1 MEEKEQ
7 EEKQNY
13 LRQNILEKGYDA
25 NEFVSF
31 LQSKKGE
38 AASDISNWSMKDLHA
53 VVQEFI
59 SNHENENKKEI
70 EPQKNQQQN
79 QDIAKDYVII
89 ESNSINT
96 NENNKNQKNKINSY
110 NLTIND
116 ENFGIIIPEFIE
128 CQKAEKNALCD
139 AKNIEITVTEPKKIN
154 NGFFSK
160 TYVNFLITTNPI
172 NLKVRR
178 KHYDFVWLRERLV
191 TIFNLNVIPRLPKK
205 GKTNGD
211 NHINKRMRNLQLF
224 LNYLLKDNLIK
235 NSQIFYDFLSIENE
249 EEFEKKKK
257 IYNKLKTPVEIKEIK
272 SLDGQVKIEVTPQKE
287 ILLDKIRNNAIYNE
301 TILKQINDNFKLL
314 KLEMDN
320 IITRMASF
328 FPMLD
333 KLMKIRKTYLP
344 NNIIFESYNQ
354 LKNIFISW
362 TEVLKKQKYF
372 FNIDVKEYLKLLGGN
387 YNHLKT
393 LSESVDEQKNYY
405 KKISKNLIAKKIELY
420 ERYEI
425 EDWQLSPQDQKK
437 VKTFSKDKSTSY
449 KKICYSSTVEAI
461 KLKEKYGYQLNKII
475 SEYNRLKSIMNIEN
489 RQKIMDFTDKQ
500 KQILYNHII
509 KMGEII
515 GIMDN
520 CFDENSNENIVRN
533 KVEISEIQQ
542 DEENNIENNEIKN
555 EEDKQEEN
563 NIKENQYEANTNK
576 EEDNQDK
583 KGNNK

>member
-31 LQSKKGE
+31 LKSKKGE

-70 EPQKNQQQN
+70 EPQNNQQQN

-96 NENNKNQKNKINSY
+96 NENNKNQKNKINSH

-128 CQKAEKNALCD
+128 CQKAERNALCD

-224 LNYLLKDNLIK
+224 LNYILKDNLIK

-301 TILKQINDNFKLL
+301 SILKQINENFKLL
-314 KLEMDN
+314 KLEMDAT
-320 IITRMASF
+320 IKRICSF
-328 FPMLD
+328 LPMFE
-333 KLMKIRKTYLP
+333 KLMKVRKTYLP
-344 NNIIFESYNQ
+344 NNIICESYNQ
-354 LKNIFISW
+354 LKNIFESW
-362 TEVLKKQKYF
+362 SIVLKKQKIF
-372 FNIDVKEYLKLLGGN
+372 FIKDVKEYLKLVGGN
-387 YNHLKT
+387 YTHLKT
-393 LSESVDEQKNYY
+393 LTEFVDEQKNYY
-405 KKISKNLIAKKIELY
+405 KKTSKNLIAKKMELF
-420 ERYEI
+420 EKYEI
-425 EDWQLSPQDQKK
+425 DDWQLSPKDKK
-437 VKTFSKDKSTSY
+437 NVKNFSKDKLTSY
-449 KKICYSSTVEAI
+449 KKICYNSTVDAI

-475 SEYNRLKSIMNIEN
+475 SEYNRLKSIMNKEN
-489 RQKIMDFTDKQ
+489 KKKVMDFTNTQ
-500 KQILYNHII
+500 KQILYEHII
-509 KMGEII
+509 IMGKII
-515 GIMDN
+515 GIMDDCIN
-520 CFDENSNENIVRN
+520 EDNNENIVQN
-533 KVEISEIQQ
+533 KIEITEVQ
-542 DEENNIENNEIKN
+542 DEENIVENNEEN
-555 EEDKQEEN
+555 KQEEN
-563 NIKENQYEANTNK
+563 NKKEN
-576 EEDNQDK
+576 
-583 KGNNK
+583 